1 MRPFIL
7 LAVVIGFAMGQV
19 SQAAEQVQL
28 TLVSYAVAKPVF
40 AKIIPAFTQQYK
52 AQTGQ
57 DVKFTESY
65 GASGAQSRAIV
76 GGLEADVLA
85 TNLQANVDILVEAGL
100 VKSGWAERLPNRA
113 SPASSV
119 ISVIVRKGN
128 PKNIKTW
135 QDLAKDGVEIVAINP
150 KTSGNA
156 RWGVLA
162 GYAAIL
168 KTQDEAAADAY
179 VRGLVRN
186 TKTLVAGGRE
196 ATDAFLKN
204 RIGDALLTFENEARF
219 ANKVSKLGLEYVA
232 PDPNIRTD
240 FPVTVVDKVVDKRGT
255 RQAAEAFAKFLFS
268 EQAQTIYGELGY
280 RPFDEKTA
288 AKFAGEVEKVS
299 KILTIDDV
307 GGWTTID
314 KKLFADGALYDQ
326 AQARK

>member
-7 LAVVIGFAMGQV
+7 FAAVVSLAVGQV
-19 SQAAEQVQL
+19 AHAAEQVQL
-28 TLVSYAVAKPVF
+28 TLVSYAVAKPVY
-40 AKIIPAFTQQYK
+40 AKIIPAFTKHYK

-65 GASGAQSRAIV
+65 GASGAQSRSIV

-85 TNLQANVDILVEAGL
+85 TNLQANVDMLVEAGL
-100 VKSGWAERLPNRA
+100 VKADWAERLPNKA
-113 SPASSV
+113 SPVSSV

-128 PKNIKTW
+128 PKNIKSW
-135 QDLAKDGVEIVAINP
+135 QDLAKDDVEIVAINP

-179 VRGLVRN
+179 VKALVGN

-196 ATDAFLKN
+196 ATDTFLKN
-204 RIGDALLTFENEARF
+204 RVGDALLTFENEARF
-219 ANKVSKLGLEYVA
+219 ANKVSRLGLEYVA

-268 EQAQTIYGELGY
+268 EEAQAIYGELGY
-280 RPFDEKTA
+280 RPYDEKVA
-288 AKFAGEVEKVS
+288 AKFAGELEKVN

-307 GGWTTID
+307 GGWATID
-314 KKLFADGALYDQ
+314 KKIFADGALYDQ

>member
-1 MRPFIL
+1 MTRRFVL
-7 LAVVIGFAMGQV
+7 FAAVASLAFGQIAH
-19 SQAAEQVQL
+19 AAEQQL

-40 AKIIPAFTQQYK
+40 AKIIPAFAKQYK
-52 AQTGQ
+52 ADTGN

-65 GASGAQSRAIV
+65 GASGAQSRAVV
-76 GGLEADVLA
+76 GGLEADIVA
-85 TNLQANVDILVEAGL
+85 TNLQSNVDILVKAGL
-100 VKSGWAERLPNRA
+100 VKDDWATRLPNHA

-119 ISVIVRKGN
+119 ISVVVRKGN

-162 GYAAIL
+162 GYAATL

-179 VRGLVRN
+179 VHGLVKN

-196 ATDAFLKN
+196 ATDTFLKN
-204 RIGDALLTFENEARF
+204 RVGDALLTFENEAIF
-219 ANKVSKLGLEYVA
+219 ANKVSKLNLEYVA
-232 PDPNIRTD
+232 PNPNIRTD
-240 FPVTVVDKVVDKRGT
+240 FPVVVVDKVVDKRGS
-255 RQAAEAFAKFLFS
+255 RPAAEAFAKFLFS
-268 EQAQTIYGELGY
+268 AEAQAIYGDLGY
-280 RPFDEKTA
+280 RPFDATIA
-288 AKFAGEVEKVS
+288 AKSAADVAKLEKV
-299 KILTIDDV
+299 LTIDDV

-326 AQARK
+326 AQAKK